1 AILFRGEGR
10 EKEYVDFL
18 EVRKTPVALLE
29 EDRIGAPPT
38 DKDCERLIDSMRN
51 VVKTNRA
58 VYEKG
63 LRAFVSW
70 VKAYG
75 KHQCASIFRIVDLDW
90 VDLAHSFSLLH
101 LPKMPELKSLK
112 EPPSLGLPPFDLAS
126 IPYVSPHLEA
136 QRQALL
142 AAAKEAK
149 ESSSVSEGAKVL
161 TGTVPLISDTGTPI
175 SASKQKQILKEK
187 AKRKRP
193 PPRSEAWSGKKEQ
206 KEVKEER
213 REKKKMRREAGL
225 DEETKKKLEEV
236 NKLVEEVKK
245 RGLLKDEVEVQ
256 RKKS

>member
-1 AILFRGEGR
+1 SILLTTDLAARGLDIPQVDLVIQMDAPSDPKSFLHRAGRAGRAGRKGLAILFLGEGR

-101 LPKMPELKSLK
+101 L
-112 EPPSLGLPPFDLAS
+112 
-126 IPYVSPHLEA
+126 
-136 QRQALL
+136 
-142 AAAKEAK
+142 
-149 ESSSVSEGAKVL
+149 
-161 TGTVPLISDTGTPI
+161 
-175 SASKQKQILKEK
+175 
-187 AKRKRP
+187 
-193 PPRSEAWSGKKEQ
+193 
-206 KEVKEER
+206 
-213 REKKKMRREAGL
+213 
-225 DEETKKKLEEV
+225 
-236 NKLVEEVKK
+236 
-245 RGLLKDEVEVQ
+245 
-256 RKKS
+256 